1 MLPCGELE
9 RPTAIQERRMNKAL
23 VILALGLSVSL
34 TAGAQNIYRT
44 TDAQGN
50 VVFTDNPERGEK
62 VDLKPLTVVPG
73 RSDERAGA
81 PAMIDGGGNGNG
93 GTASANPGQPFMPYD
108 SFGILSPRQ
117 EETLPT
123 GAAGNVQVTLGIQPD
138 LREDHRVRLLVDGQV
153 SQTAMHTD
161 TFMLNNLV
169 RGEHVLQAEL
179 LDASGAVRHRTSPV
193 TLYVQ
198 RASVNLPQNPN
209 N

>member
-1 MLPCGELE
+1 
-9 RPTAIQERRMNKAL
+9 MNKAL

-34 TAGAQNIYRT
+34 AAQAQTIYRT

-50 VVFTDNPERGEK
+50 AVFTDNPERGGEE

-73 RSDERAGA
+73 RGEVREAES
-81 PAMIDGGGNGNG
+81 PAVIDGGGGESEG
-93 GTASANPGQPFMPYD
+93 GASAGPGQPFMPYD
-108 SFGILSPRQ
+108 SFGIRSPSQ

-123 GAAGNVQVTLGIQPD
+123 GAAGNVQVILGIEPD
-138 LREDHRVRLLVDGQV
+138 LREDHRVRLLVDGRV
-153 SQTAMHTD
+153 SQSAMHTD
-161 TFMLNNLV
+161 TFMLNNLE

-209 N
+209 NPGSN

>member
-1 MLPCGELE
+1 
-9 RPTAIQERRMNKAL
+9 MNRIL

-34 TAGAQNIYRT
+34 AAQAQSIYRT

-50 VVFTDNPERGEK
+50 VVFTDNPERGGEE

-73 RSDERAGA
+73 RSESPADEA
-81 PAMIDGGGNGNG
+81 PAMVDGSRSGGERPSGD
-93 GTASANPGQPFMPYD
+93 PGQPFMPYD
-108 SFGILSPRQ
+108 SFSILSPDQ

-138 LREDHRVRLLVDGQV
+138 LREDHRVRLLVDGQI
-153 SQTAMHTD
+153 SQSAMHTD
-161 TFMLNNLV
+161 TFMLNNLP

-209 N
+209 NPANN

>member
-1 MLPCGELE
+1 
-9 RPTAIQERRMNKAL
+9 MNKAF

-34 TAGAQNIYRT
+34 AAQAETIYRT

-50 VVFTDNPERGEK
+50 VVFTDNPERGGEK

-73 RSDERAGA
+73 RDETRAAGA
-81 PAMIDGGGNGNG
+81 PAVVDGGGSGSGG
-93 GTASANPGQPFMPYD
+93 GTAAGPGQPFMPYD

-161 TFMLNNLV
+161 TFMLNNLN

-209 N
+209 NPANN

>member
-1 MLPCGELE
+1 
-9 RPTAIQERRMNKAL
+9 MNKAL
-23 VILALGLSVSL
+23 VILALGLSASL
-34 TAGAQNIYRT
+34 AAQAQTIYRT

-50 VVFTDNPERGEK
+50 VVFTDNPERGGEE
-62 VDLKPLTVVPG
+62 VVLKPLTVVPG
-73 RSDERAGA
+73 RGEVREAGA
-81 PAMIDGGGNGNG
+81 PAVVDGGGSGSG
-93 GTASANPGQPFMPYD
+93 GGAAAGPGQPFMPYD

-123 GAAGNVQVTLGIQPD
+123 GAAGNVQVSLGVQPD

-153 SQTAMHTD
+153 SQTAMYTD
-161 TFMLNNLV
+161 TFMLNNLE

-179 LDASGAVRHRTSPV
+179 LDGSGAVRHRTSPV

-209 N
+209 NPGSN

>member
-1 MLPCGELE
+1 
-9 RPTAIQERRMNKAL
+9 MNRIL
-23 VILALGLSVSL
+23 VILALGLSFSL
-34 TAGAQNIYRT
+34 AAQAQAQSIYRT

-50 VVFTDNPERGEK
+50 VVFTDNPDRGGEE

-73 RSDERAGA
+73 RSENRANEA
-81 PAMIDGGGNGNG
+81 PAMVDGSGRGGERS
-93 GTASANPGQPFMPYD
+93 SADPGQPFMPYD
-108 SFGILSPRQ
+108 SFRILSPDQ

-123 GAAGNVQVTLGIQPD
+123 GAAGNVQVTLGIQPN
-138 LREDHRVRLLVDGQV
+138 LREDHRVRLLVDGQI
-153 SQTAMHTD
+153 SQSAMHTD
-161 TFMLNNLV
+161 TFMLNNLP

-209 N
+209 NPANN